1 MLSFE
6 ESPFETGESIY
17 YAAVWLVAFCAGV
30 SQTLRNG
37 NYKHCWH
44 SVNIG
49 LVSGFLGFSVVS
61 FIDGHARD
69 RVGDEF
75 YYLGIAVLIG
85 LATQHQE
92 KILTHFVNSM
102 LAKFG
107 YEETSSSNQDTQTG
121 SSLPT
126 LGSGVNNTRVHDVLH
141 EGDTAERIGAEGP
154 RRMDVDDQRQDGSS
168 PIADSRTDPC
178 E

>member
-1 MLSFE
+1 MLNFE
-6 ESPFETGESIY
+6 QSPFEAGESIY

-30 SQTLRNG
+30 SQTLRGG

-107 YEETSSSNQDTQTG
+107 YEETPGVNQDTQTG
-121 SSLPT
+121 SSLPPM
-126 LGSGVNNTRVHDVLH
+126 GSGTGDTRVHDVLH
-141 EGDTAERIGAEGP
+141 ESDTSQPTRT
-154 RRMDVDDQRQDGSS
+154 RDSWRMDDDNQCQGESS
-168 PIADSRTDPC
+168 PNADPRTDPS

>member
-37 NYKHCWH
+37 NYQHCWH

-107 YEETSSSNQDTQTG
+107 YDESSSSNQDTQTG
-121 SSLPT
+121 SSLPSV
-126 LGSGVNNTRVHDVLH
+126 GSGAGDPRIHDVLH
-141 EGDTAERIGAEGP
+141 ESDTGERTRTGDS
-154 RRMDVDDQRQDGSS
+154 RRMDDDNQCQDGSS
-168 PIADSRTDPC
+168 PNADPRTDTS